1 MIAMMELRFEAN
13 VLRRL
18 SHILTAIKPDKLYLV
33 GVVEKNLMEYTLIML
48 IVEVF

>member
-1 MIAMMELRFEAN
+1 MMELRFEAN
-13 VLRRL
+13 VLRSP
-18 SHILTAIKPDKLYLV
+18 SHTLTAIKPNKLYLF